1 MSVAYTSGSVHGPD
15 ATMNRLTHFAGCAA
29 LALSATLAS
38 AQSEI
43 YKCLDENGRPQYT
56 NVKSETKQKNGCSLV
71 TRTVSTVPAGAGMPT
86 SSAAPSSAPRA
97 SAAQAT
103 PANFPRV
110 DPNTQKARDGGRR
123 KILEDELA
131 TEEKSLADAK
141 AKLSEQEQVRN
152 GDEKNYQKVLDR
164 LQPFQEAVDRH
175 ERNVSALRTELAKL
189 K

>member
-1 MSVAYTSGSVHGPD
+1 MT
-15 ATMNRLTHFAGCAA
+15 RFTHFAGCAA
-29 LALSATLAS
+29 LAVFATLAQ
-38 AQSEI
+38 AQNEI

-56 NVKSETKQKNGCSLV
+56 NVKSEAKSRNCSLV
-71 TRTVSTVPAGAGMPT
+71 TREVSVMPANAGMP
-86 SSAAPSSAPRA
+86 SSAGAPRA
-97 SAAQAT
+97 NPVQAS

-131 TEEKSLADAK
+131 TEERSLNEAK
-141 AKLSEQEQVRN
+141 AKLAEQEQIRN
-152 GDEKNYQKVLDR
+152 GDEKNYQRVLDR

-175 ERNVSALRTELAKL
+175 ERNVNALRTEIAKL